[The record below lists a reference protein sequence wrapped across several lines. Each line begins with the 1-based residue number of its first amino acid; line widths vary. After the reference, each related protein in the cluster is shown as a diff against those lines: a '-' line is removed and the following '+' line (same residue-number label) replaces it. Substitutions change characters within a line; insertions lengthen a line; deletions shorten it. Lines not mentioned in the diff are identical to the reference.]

1 MAIVGVSYGS
11 PERAAKWV
19 ENQGYPFEVW
29 SDRDKVLGQAL
40 GAGDGGMAKR
50 VSALLDSQGRVVVRY
65 PEVGFGRHPSEML
78 DDVRRLE
85 GELR

>member
-19 ENQGYPFEVW
+19 ENQGYQFEVW
-29 SDRDKVLGQAL
+29 SDSDKVLGQAL

>member
-1 MAIVGVSYGS
+1 MSYG
-11 PERAAKWV
+11 PPDKAAKWV
-19 ENQGYPFEVW
+19 ENQGYQFEVW
-29 SDRDKVLGQAL
+29 SDSDKVLGQAL

-85 GELR
+85 GQLE

>member
-1 MAIVGVSYGS
+1 MSIVGATYGS
-11 PERAAKWV
+11 AANAANWV
-19 ENQGYPFEVW
+19 EDQEFQYEVW
-29 SDRDKVLGQAL
+29 SDQDKVLGQAL

-85 GELR
+85 GQLE